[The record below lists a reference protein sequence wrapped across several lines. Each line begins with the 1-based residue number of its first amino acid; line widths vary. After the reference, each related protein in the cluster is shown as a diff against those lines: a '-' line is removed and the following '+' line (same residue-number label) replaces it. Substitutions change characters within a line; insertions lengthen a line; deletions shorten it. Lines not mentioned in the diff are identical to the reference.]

1 MVDHFQIIAPFYDRL
16 MGMPDAGRLA
26 DLLRLPT
33 AGWLLDGGG
42 GTGRASFP
50 LRRLVGQV
58 VVSDVSGRMLVRARA
73 KSLNA
78 VCAAVEHLPFS
89 DATFDRILVVDAL
102 HHFADQTAAIGD
114 FVRVLKSGGRMV
126 IEEFD
131 ANSPLVKLIALAEK
145 AAWMRS
151 CFHRP
156 QDIRDM
162 VSAHGL
168 KVQIRAGRRFAAWV
182 IADKS

>member
-1 MVDHFQIIAPFYDRL
+1 MVDHFHLIAPFYDRL
-16 MGMPDAGRLA
+16 MGPPDAARLA
-26 DLLRLPT
+26 DLLKLPT

-50 LRRLVGQV
+50 LRPLVGHV
-58 VVSDVSGRMLVRARA
+58 VVSDVSGRMLARA
-73 KSLNA
+73 HARSLNA
-78 VCAAVEHLPFS
+78 VRAAVEYLPFS
-89 DATFDRILVVDAL
+89 DGTFDRVLVVDAL
-102 HHFADQTAAIGD
+102 HHFTDQAAAIGD

-131 ANSPLVKLIALAEK
+131 ANSPLVKLMALAER

-151 CFHRP
+151 RFHRP

-162 VSAHGL
+162 VSACGL
-168 KVQIRAGRRFAAWV
+168 KVQVRAGRRLAAWV
-182 IADKS
+182 VADKG